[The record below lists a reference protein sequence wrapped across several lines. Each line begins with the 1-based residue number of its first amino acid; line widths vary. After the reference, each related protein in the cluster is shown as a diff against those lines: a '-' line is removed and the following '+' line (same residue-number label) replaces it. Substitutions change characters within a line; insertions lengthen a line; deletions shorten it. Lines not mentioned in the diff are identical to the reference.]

1 LSLALPLLLTFTH
14 SITDI
19 NALSNA
25 LPLIIIITFYS
36 NKDIFLR
43 ELISNSS
50 ATEPTSSAH
59 ELLQSLYLIGSV
71 TFAHRLDLVVDRG
84 AGIFSVIFSVVPLP
98 VPVPVPAPL
107 GQSSPSPS
115 PSPSHNSLYTDLTAH
130 HHHHHYHYHYN

>member
-1 LSLALPLLLTFTH
+1 MNYYILFRHKRSMIKSSCNSSRKNFKARVICVFTVF
-14 SITDI
+14 TV
-19 NALSNA
+19 
-25 LPLIIIITFYS
+25 
-36 NKDIFLR
+36 
-43 ELISNSS
+43 ISNSS

-98 VPVPVPAPL
+98 VPVPVPVPAPL

-130 HHHHHYHYHYN
+130 HHHHHHYHYHYN